1 MHLSAT
7 PFSKFFSWVKS
18 LLPKGL
24 YQRSLIIIIAPMV
37 LLQGALCYVFFQA
50 HWQKVTSRLSA
61 SVAQEVAFLVDLR
74 MSGAGRV
81 DEAWLDQVT
90 RRRIGITVGFQPG
103 GTIPTHYRRSWF
115 SILDTTIRHEL
126 DLYIDQPVW
135 FDTRLHYPDVTIR
148 VQLPDGVLEAI
159 VRRSQV
165 YATNWHIFLVWMVVT
180 SSLLLAIAILFLRGQ
195 LRPILRL
202 AYVAEAFGKG
212 RDVPNYRPAGASEV
226 RVAAQAIIDMRDRLR
241 RHMEQRTEMLAGV
254 SHDLRTPLTRMKLQL
269 ALMKEDPAIR
279 DLMEDIREMEHMLEE
294 YLDFARGQGG
304 EEPQLV
310 DVGELLSEIC
320 AGARHKRDTIT
331 LNVEGELSTRLRRQ
345 AMKRCIA
352 NVVDNAMTYGT
363 HVIVRARRGDST
375 IEINVDDDGPGIPE
389 DLREE
394 AFRPFK
400 RLDESRNPNA
410 AGVGLG
416 LSIARDI
423 VRAHGGD
430 IALMESPLGGLRV
443 ALRLPV

>member
-1 MHLSAT
+1 MQITT
-7 PFSKFFSWVKS
+7 PFSRFFAWLKE

-61 SVAQEVAFLVDLR
+61 SVAQEMAFLIDIR
-74 MSGAGRV
+74 KEGAGKV
-81 DEAWLDQVT
+81 DQAWIDEIAK
-90 RRRIGITVGFQPG
+90 RRIGFTVTYEPG
-103 GTIPTHYRRSWF
+103 AKIPTAHHDSWF
-115 SILDTTIRHEL
+115 SILDSTIDHEL
-126 DLYIDQPVW
+126 NLYLQYPYW
-135 FDTRLHYPDVTIR
+135 FDTQLSDPDVTIR
-148 VQLPDGVLEAI
+148 VQMPDGVLEAI

-226 RVAAQAIIDMRDRLR
+226 RSAAQAIIDMRARIK

-269 ALMKEDPAIR
+269 ALMKDDPTVLDLREDV
-279 DLMEDIREMEHMLEE
+279 REMEHMVEE
-294 YLDFARGQGG
+294 YLDFARGQTG
-304 EEPQLV
+304 EEPQLF
-310 DVGELLSEIC
+310 DLKELLNEIC
-320 AGARHKRDTIT
+320 ADARRKNKDIV
-331 LNVEGELSTRLRRQ
+331 LKVDAGDLSSRLRRQ
-345 AMKRCIA
+345 AMKRCIT
-352 NVVDNAMTYGT
+352 NIVNNATTYGE
-363 HVIVRARRGDST
+363 HVELSAQRGAAT
-375 IEINVDDDGPGIPE
+375 IEINVDDNGPGIPE
-389 DLREE
+389 ALREE

-423 VRAHGGD
+423 MRSHGGD
-430 IALMESPLGGLRV
+430 ILLLDSPLGGLRV
-443 ALRLPV
+443 SLRLPV

>member
-1 MHLSAT
+1 MTPLSR
-7 PFSKFFSWVKS
+7 FFTWVKN

-50 HWQKVTSRLSA
+50 HWHKVTSRLSA
-61 SVAQEVAFLVDLR
+61 SVAQDISFLVDIR
-74 MSGAGRV
+74 MYGGDKVDHEWIEEVAG
-81 DEAWLDQVT
+81 
-90 RRRIGITVGFQPG
+90 RRIGLAVGFEPG
-103 GTIPTHYRRSWF
+103 AKIPTTHRDSTF
-115 SILDTTIRHEL
+115 SILDSTIRREL
-126 DLYIDQPVW
+126 DLYIQQPFW
-135 FDTRLHYPDVTIR
+135 FDTQLHYPHVTIR

-202 AYVAEAFGKG
+202 AYVAEALGKG
-212 RDVPNYRPAGASEV
+212 RDVPNYRPAGAREV
-226 RVAAQAIIDMRDRLR
+226 RVAAQAIIDMRERLR

-269 ALMKEDPAIR
+269 ALMKDDVGKGDIA
-279 DLMEDIREMEHMLEE
+279 EDIREMERMLEE
-294 YLDFARGQGG
+294 YLDFARGEGG
-304 EEPQLV
+304 EEPEPV
-310 DVGELLSEIC
+310 DIRILLEEVCANARRKSRDVELAIHDEIT
-320 AGARHKRDTIT
+320 A
-331 LNVEGELSTRLRRQ
+331 RLRRQ
-345 AMKRCIA
+345 ALKRCVT
-352 NVVDNAMTYGT
+352 NLVDNAMTYGNR
-363 HVIVRARRGDST
+363 ICLSAARGDGML
-375 IEINVDDDGPGIPE
+375 EICIDDDGPGIPE
-389 DLREE
+389 MLREE

-400 RLDESRNPNA
+400 RLDESRNPNT

-423 VRAHGGD
+423 VQAHGGEIRLED
-430 IALMESPLGGLRV
+430 SPLGGLRV
-443 ALRLPV
+443 MIRLPL